1 MIVNAINPSCIT
13 IIVLL
18 SLISYTR
25 ICSFLMLKILENA
38 RNPNKKAAPRHVRQ
52 LYKLNRAVYNVLHLV
67 IFLS

>member
-18 SLISYTR
+18 SLVSYTR
-25 ICSFLMLKILENA
+25 ICSFLMLKILENV

-52 LYKLNRAVYNVLHLV
+52 LKKLNRAVYNVLHSV